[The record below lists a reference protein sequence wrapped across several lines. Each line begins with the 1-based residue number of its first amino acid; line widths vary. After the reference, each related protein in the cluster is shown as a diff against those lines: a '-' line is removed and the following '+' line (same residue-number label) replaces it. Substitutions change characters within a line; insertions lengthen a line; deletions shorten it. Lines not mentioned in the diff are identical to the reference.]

1 VRRICL
7 AVAVALV
14 AFALAA
20 PAQAGKGK
28 RPSGI
33 EGKVTNS
40 TCAGP
45 CIYPPPPAP
54 TYTGDGLTVQVRRVS
69 DGELMAT
76 LTPADGTFRV
86 KVKRGLYDVSAS
98 VAQPTPQP
106 QPTPQAA
113 PGACWSGDTERV
125 RVFRHRFTHV
135 ELQVGN
141 VCIV

>member
-14 AFALAA
+14 AVALAA

-40 TCAGP
+40 TCQGP

-54 TYTGDGLTVQVRRVS
+54 TYTGDGLTVQVRRVA
-69 DGELMAT
+69 DGRLMAT
-76 LTPADGTFRV
+76 VTPTDGTFRV

-98 VAQPTPQP
+98 VT

-113 PGACWSGDTERV
+113 APGACLQGDTERV